1 MKNSAV
7 LHNFQTQLPWFLMT
21 ENWGKQPFWTPLGAG
36 LHIQGLWIS
45 DGNLSSR
52 FSSTWWF
59 YITTKSQKQ
68 GFFLTR
74 GMLKSTWLYHHVPHQ
89 VPFFWGFNPHPQGS
103 LSVDIAGC
111 FTGTPVNPGRGHCSV
126 PRKIRMCKSCYRW
139 FWKWSSSSPMARK
152 SPNWSVDGSFLD
164 WFQLCLIGGWS
175 NQPQRCHLYVGKIV
189 NYPLVN

>member
-1 MKNSAV
+1 MKNPAV

-74 GMLKSTWLYHHVPHQ
+74 GMLKSTWFYHHVPHQ
-89 VPFFWGFNPHPQGS
+89 VPFFGGFNPHPQGS
-103 LSVDIAGC
+103 LS
-111 FTGTPVNPGRGHCSV
+111 TLPVASPECQWIQDEVIVPSPGR
-126 PRKIRMCKSCYRW
+126 
-139 FWKWSSSSPMARK
+139 
-152 SPNWSVDGSFLD
+152 SPNWSVDGFFLD

-175 NQPQRCHLYVGKIV
+175 NHPHSGATFMWEKS
-189 NYPLVN
+189 